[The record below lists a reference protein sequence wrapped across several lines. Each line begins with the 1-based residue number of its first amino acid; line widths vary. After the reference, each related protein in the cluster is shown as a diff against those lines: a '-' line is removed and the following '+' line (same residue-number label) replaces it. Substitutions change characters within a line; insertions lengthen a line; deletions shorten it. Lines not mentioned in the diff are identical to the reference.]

1 MNSSSFG
8 PITIGI
14 PVRNEARRLTRL
26 LDALAEQTLGP
37 NAFTACFL
45 LDGCTDE
52 SLTILSDRAGGLPF
66 QMHVETLPRSAPNAG
81 RARSAAMRLCL
92 SRLGQ
97 AEEALLLTTDADSVP
112 AHDWVEMNCRSLQT
126 VDLVAGHIIR
136 KGRRAGTWRTR
147 LEDYQF
153 ELHRFRRTLDP
164 INHDPAPSHPSL
176 GGASLAFRASVYR
189 ELGGFL
195 DLAHGEDTAL
205 AETARRQNYLVR
217 QDGRVKVLTSGR
229 TIGRAPDGLAH
240 ELRSQLPH
248 KAPPNVPN
256 PVRLA
261 QHFRKQAALRYAFEA
276 NCMSP
281 VAQQFNLCPDHLNQV
296 AAIVRT
302 SDAFVEMIAPLNAAD
317 QSDVLPLPQA
327 ERLLGTLWAKD
338 TDRAVA

>member
-1 MNSSSFG
+1 VSSSVHG
-8 PITIGI
+8 QIAIGI

-26 LDALAEQTLGP
+26 LGALARQTVGTG
-37 NAFTACFL
+37 AFTACFL

-52 SLTILSDRAGGLPF
+52 SATILSDRAGSLPF
-66 QMHVETLPRSAPNAG
+66 EICTGTLPRSAPNAG
-81 RARSAAMRLCL
+81 RARAAAMRLCL
-92 SRLGQ
+92 SQLGP
-97 AEEALLLTTDADSVP
+97 AEEAFLLTTDADSLP
-112 AHDWVEMNCRSLQT
+112 ADNWVEMNCRSLQT
-126 VDLVAGHIIR
+126 VDVVAGHIIR
-136 KGRRAGTWRTR
+136 DGRRAGTWRTR

-164 INHDPAPSHPSL
+164 ISYDPAPSHPSL

-205 AETARRQNYLVR
+205 AERARRQNYLVR
-217 QDGRVKVLTSGR
+217 QDGRVRVLTSGR
-229 TIGRAPDGLAH
+229 TVGRAPNGLAH
-240 ELRSQLPH
+240 ELRSQLPQ

-261 QHFRKQAALRYAFEA
+261 QHFRKQAALRYAFETHR
-276 NCMSP
+276 MSP
-281 VAQQFNLCPDHLNQV
+281 VAQHFNLYPEHLNEV

-302 SDAFVEMIAPLNAAD
+302 SDAFVETIAPLNAAD
-317 QSDVLPLPQA
+317 QSDLIPLPQA